1 MRPTLRRARDFELVY
16 TRGRKLTSAVVVVF
30 HLANAP
36 DIKVAFVA
44 SRKVGGAVQRNRAK
58 RVMRAAFAG
67 IDDPGKPIPGWV
79 VLVARRDI
87 LRFKSTDV
95 REELV
100 RLFEQ
105 EAASLP
111 AERGKLTDPA
121 TGSGP

>member
-1 MRPTLRRARDFELVY
+1 MRPTLRRARDFERVY
-16 TRGRKLTSAVVVVF
+16 SHGRKLTSPAVVVF

-58 RVMRAAFAG
+58 RVMRAAFAA
-67 IDDPGKPIPGWV
+67 IDAGVSAIPGWV
-79 VLVARRDI
+79 VLVARREI
-87 LRFKSTDV
+87 LRQKSTDV

-100 RLFEQ
+100 RLFGLAPGIQ
-105 EAASLP
+105 PSQPGQNA
-111 AERGKLTDPA
+111 DPA

>member
-16 TRGRKLTSAVVVVF
+16 TRGRKLTSAAVVVF

-58 RVMRAAFAG
+58 RVLRAAFTA
-67 IDDPGKPIPGWV
+67 IDDPGISIPGWV
-79 VLVARRDI
+79 VLVARREI

-100 RLFEQ
+100 RLFGLAPDTQ
-105 EAASLP
+105 TAG
-111 AERGKLTDPA
+111 RGKNADPA